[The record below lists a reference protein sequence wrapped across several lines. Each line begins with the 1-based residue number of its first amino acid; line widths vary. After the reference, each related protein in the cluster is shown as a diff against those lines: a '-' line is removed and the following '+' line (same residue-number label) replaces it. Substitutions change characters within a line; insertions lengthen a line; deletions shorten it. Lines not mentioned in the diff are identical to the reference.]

1 MDATHSTCNS
11 MEHMDSEEP
20 DWPPLPTNP
29 AVAVLILNHERC
41 SVKWTIN
48 QISIPIGEGDLFWFY
63 FDYDG
68 QETRSMPLILGKL
81 STIHYFIGC

>member
-1 MDATHSTCNS
+1 MNATHSTHNS
-11 MEHMDSEEP
+11 MEHVDSEEP

-29 AVAVLILNHERC
+29 AVAALIPNHECR

-48 QISIPIGEGDLFWFY
+48 QIFILIGEEDLFWFY

-68 QETRSMPLILGKL
+68 QET
-81 STIHYFIGC
+81 